1 MPSRKWQQGIIVESK
16 KKNSNGQRQYVL
28 VAKKTGFMDVTI
40 NGTRYYYNASATN
53 QPMTQ
58 RNIVQRVVNQNT
70 TNQRRTITITRKG
83 G

>member
-1 MPSRKWQQGIIVESK
+1 MPSRATQKLTVIRN
-16 KKNSNGQRQYVL
+16 KNSKNTGNILLIMAKTGYVDVTVNGQR
-28 VAKKTGFMDVTI
+28 F
-40 NGTRYYYNASATN
+40 YYNAKSTN